1 MRVRS
6 SLNVSTLTHARSPT
20 RSLQII
26 EPFPIAPVSGA
37 LWRELELDLERSA
50 RGGNI
55 PRLLRNS
62 CRGRMANLHEAG
74 QEHLKFLSVYFCLK
88 MTTLKHLGHLLRQA
102 MGLEDPKRSKD
113 LAHLVE
119 Q

>member
-1 MRVRS
+1 
-6 SLNVSTLTHARSPT
+6 
-20 RSLQII
+20 
-26 EPFPIAPVSGA
+26 
-37 LWRELELDLERSA
+37 
-50 RGGNI
+50 
-55 PRLLRNS
+55 
-62 CRGRMANLHEAG
+62 MANLHEAG

-119 Q
+119 QLKDRERELDRKSRKATARCSLSA